1 MKLYEFQAKNI
12 LKNYGILVP
21 QGKVISSSDDA
32 PEVFREIGCAS
43 CVIKAQILAGG
54 RGKGGGIQFVNTP
67 SEAQTIASRMF
78 GSSLV
83 THQTGLKGAEIKY
96 LLIEEAVSIKK
107 ELYLAITIDRSLQ
120 MPVLITSTEGGME
133 IEEIALRAPEN
144 IIREPLDILFGIHP
158 FQLRRITSKLGIPI
172 TPSSKFTNLLIKL
185 FDVFVKNDCSLLEI
199 NPLVITSS
207 DELCA
212 LDAKIEID
220 DNALYRHPEFEQ
232 FTQYQDFSQAEVLA
246 RRYRLS
252 YISLGGDIGCLVNGA
267 GLAMAT
273 MDMIKLH
280 GGEPANFLDVGG
292 DASLEQIIQAFEIIL
307 SDYRVKAILVNI
319 FGGIMKCD
327 VIASGI
333 IQAVKEVGIH
343 VPLIVR
349 LEGTNVN
356 AARKLLNES
365 GLNIIPAKDMKSA
378 ADAVVKA
385 SKNGYIDR

>member
-12 LKNYGILVP
+12 IKNYGILVP

-43 CVIKAQILAGG
+43 CVIKAQIFAGG

-67 SEAQTIASRMF
+67 SEAQTSASRMF

-133 IEEIALRAPEN
+133 IEEIALHAPEK
-144 IIREPLDILFGIHP
+144 IIREPLDILLGINP
-158 FQLRRITSKLGIPI
+158 FQLRRITSKLGIPT
-172 TPSSKFTNLLIKL
+172 TPSSKFKNIVIKL

-220 DNALYRHPEFEQ
+220 DNALYRHPEFER

-246 RRYRLS
+246 RKHRLS

-292 DASLEQIIQAFEIIL
+292 DASLEQIIQAFAIIL

-349 LEGTNVN
+349 LEGTNVDT
-356 AARKLLNES
+356 ARKLLNES
-365 GLNIIPAKDMKSA
+365 GLNIIPAKDMKGA

>member
-1 MKLYEFQAKNI
+1 LKLYEFQAKNI

-246 RRYRLS
+246 RKYRLS

-307 SDYRVKAILVNI
+307 LDYRVKAILVNI

>member
-120 MPVLITSTEGGME
+120 MPVLITSTEGGLE
-133 IEEIALRAPEN
+133 IEEIAFRAPEN

-158 FQLRRITSKLGIPI
+158 FQLRRITSKLGIP
-172 TPSSKFTNLLIKL
+172 TTYSSKFTNLLIKL
-185 FDVFVKNDCSLLEI
+185 FDVFVKNYCSLLEI
-199 NPLVITSS
+199 SPLVITSS

-246 RRYRLS
+246 RKYRLS

-307 SDYRVKAILVNI
+307 LDYRVKAILVNI

-385 SKNGYIDR
+385 SNNGYIDR

>member
-207 DELCA
+207 GELCA

-252 YISLGGDIGCLVNGA
+252 YISLDGSIGCLVNGA

-385 SKNGYIDR
+385 SNNGYIDR

>member
-207 DELCA
+207 GELCA

-246 RRYRLS
+246 RKYRLS

>member
-54 RGKGGGIQFVNTP
+54 RGKRGGIQFVNTP
-67 SEAQTIASRMF
+67 SAAQTSASRMF

-120 MPVLITSTEGGME
+120 MPVLITSTEGGIE
-133 IEEIALRAPEN
+133 IEEIALRAPEK
-144 IIREPLDILFGIHP
+144 IIREPLDIFFGIHP

-252 YISLGGDIGCLVNGA
+252 YISLDGSIGCLVNGA

-365 GLNIIPAKDMKSA
+365 GLNIIPARDMKGA

>member
-32 PEVFREIGCAS
+32 TEVFRKIGCAS

-54 RGKGGGIQFVNTP
+54 RGKSGGVQFVNTP
-67 SEAQTIASRMF
+67 SAAQTSASRMF

-107 ELYLAITIDRSLQ
+107 ELYLAITIDRSLE

-133 IEEIALRAPEN
+133 IEEIAGHTPEK

-158 FQLRRITSKLGIPI
+158 FQLRRIISKLGIP
-172 TPSSKFTNLLIKL
+172 TKPSLKFTNLLIKL

-232 FTQYQDFSQAEVLA
+232 FTQYQEFSQAEVLA
-246 RRYRLS
+246 RKYRLS
-252 YISLGGDIGCLVNGA
+252 YISLGGSIGCLVNGA

-333 IQAVKEVGIH
+333 IQAVKEVGIR

-349 LEGTNVN
+349 LEGTNVD

>member
-252 YISLGGDIGCLVNGA
+252 YISLDGSIGCLVNGA

-307 SDYRVKAILVNI
+307 LDYRVKAILVNI

>member
-120 MPVLITSTEGGME
+120 MPVLITSTEGGIE
-133 IEEIALRAPEN
+133 IEEIALRAPEK
-144 IIREPLDILFGIHP
+144 IIREPLDIFFGIHP

-207 DELCA
+207 GELCA

-252 YISLGGDIGCLVNGA
+252 YISLDGSIGCLVNGA

-385 SKNGYIDR
+385 SNNGYIDR

>member
-54 RGKGGGIQFVNTP
+54 RGKSGGIQFVNTP
-67 SEAQTIASRMF
+67 SAAQTSASRMF
-78 GSSLV
+78 GLSLV

-120 MPVLITSTEGGME
+120 MPVLITSTEGGIE
-133 IEEIALRAPEN
+133 IEEIAGHTPEK
-144 IIREPLDILFGIHP
+144 IIREPLDIFFGIHP

-252 YISLGGDIGCLVNGA
+252 YISLDGSIGCLVNGA

-385 SKNGYIDR
+385 SNNGYIDR

>member
-54 RGKGGGIQFVNTP
+54 RGKSGGIQFVNTP
-67 SEAQTIASRMF
+67 SAAQTSASHMF

-133 IEEIALRAPEN
+133 IEEIAGHTPEK
-144 IIREPLDILFGIHP
+144 IIREPLDILLGIHP
-158 FQLRRITSKLGIPI
+158 FQLRRIISKLGIPI

-207 DELCA
+207 DGLCA

-246 RRYRLS
+246 KEYRLS
-252 YISLGGDIGCLVNGA
+252 YISLDGSIGCLVNGA

-333 IQAVKEVGIH
+333 IQAVKEVGIR

-365 GLNIIPAKDMKSA
+365 GLNIIPSKDMKSA

>member
-67 SEAQTIASRMF
+67 SEAQTTASRMF
-78 GSSLV
+78 GLSLV

-133 IEEIALRAPEN
+133 IEEIAFRAPEN
-144 IIREPLDILFGIHP
+144 TIREPLDILFGIHP

-207 DELCA
+207 GELCA

-252 YISLGGDIGCLVNGA
+252 YISLDGSIGCLVNGA

-385 SKNGYIDR
+385 SNNGYIDR

>member
-1 MKLYEFQAKNI
+1 LKLYEFQAKNI

-54 RGKGGGIQFVNTP
+54 RGKRGGIQFVNTP
-67 SEAQTIASRMF
+67 SAAQTSASRMF

-120 MPVLITSTEGGME
+120 MPVLITSTEGGIE
-133 IEEIALRAPEN
+133 IEEIALRAPEK
-144 IIREPLDILFGIHP
+144 IIREPLDIFFGIHP

-207 DELCA
+207 GELCA

-246 RRYRLS
+246 RKYRLS

-385 SKNGYIDR
+385 SNNGYIDR

>member
-1 MKLYEFQAKNI
+1 LKLYEFQAKSI

-54 RGKGGGIQFVNTP
+54 RGKSGGIQFVNTP
-67 SEAQTIASRMF
+67 SAAQTSASRMF

-133 IEEIALRAPEN
+133 IEEIAGHTPEK

-158 FQLRRITSKLGIPI
+158 FQLRRITSKLGIS
-172 TPSSKFTNLLIKL
+172 TTSSSKFTNLLIKL

-220 DNALYRHPEFEQ
+220 DNSLYRHPEFEQ

-246 RRYRLS
+246 REYRLS
-252 YISLGGDIGCLVNGA
+252 YISLGGGIGCLVNGA

-349 LEGTNVN
+349 LEGTNVD

-365 GLNIIPAKDMKSA
+365 GLNIILAKDMKGA

>member
-43 CVIKAQILAGG
+43 CVIKAQVLAGG
-54 RGKGGGIQFVNTP
+54 RGKSGGIQFVNTP

-207 DELCA
+207 GELCA

-252 YISLGGDIGCLVNGA
+252 YISLDGSIGCLVNGA

-307 SDYRVKAILVNI
+307 LDYRVKAILVNI

-385 SKNGYIDR
+385 SNNGYIDR

>member
-32 PEVFREIGCAS
+32 TEVFRKIGCAS

-54 RGKGGGIQFVNTP
+54 RGKSGGIQFINTP
-67 SEAQTIASRMF
+67 SAAQTSASRMF

-107 ELYLAITIDRSLQ
+107 ELYLAITIDRSLE

-133 IEEIALRAPEN
+133 IEEIAGHTPEK

-158 FQLRRITSKLGIPI
+158 FQLRRIISKLGIP
-172 TPSSKFTNLLIKL
+172 TKPSLKFTNLLIKL

-246 RRYRLS
+246 RKYSLS

-333 IQAVKEVGIH
+333 IQAVKEVGIR

-349 LEGTNVN
+349 LEGTNVD

>member
-252 YISLGGDIGCLVNGA
+252 YISLDGSIGCLVNGA

-385 SKNGYIDR
+385 SNNGYIDR

>member
-12 LKNYGILVP
+12 LKNYGVLVP

-54 RGKGGGIQFVNTP
+54 RGKSGGIQFVNTP
-67 SEAQTIASRMF
+67 SAAQTCASRMF
-78 GSSLV
+78 GSSIV

-96 LLIEEAVSIKK
+96 LLIEEAVSIKM

-120 MPVLITSTEGGME
+120 MPVLITSTEGGLE
-133 IEEIALRAPEN
+133 IEEIAFRAPEN

-158 FQLRRITSKLGIPI
+158 FQLRRITSKLGIP
-172 TPSSKFTNLLIKL
+172 TTYSSKFTNLLIKL

-252 YISLGGDIGCLVNGA
+252 YISLDGSIGCLVNGA

-385 SKNGYIDR
+385 SNNGYIDR

>member
-1 MKLYEFQAKNI
+1 LKLYEFQAKSI

-54 RGKGGGIQFVNTP
+54 RGKSGGIQFVNTP
-67 SEAQTIASRMF
+67 SAAQTSASRMF

-133 IEEIALRAPEN
+133 IEEIAGHTPEK

-220 DNALYRHPEFEQ
+220 DNSLYRHPEFEQ

-246 RRYRLS
+246 REYRLS
-252 YISLGGDIGCLVNGA
+252 YISLGGGIGCLVNGA

-349 LEGTNVN
+349 LEGTNVD

-365 GLNIIPAKDMKSA
+365 GLNIILAKDMKGA

>member
-246 RRYRLS
+246 RKYRLS
-252 YISLGGDIGCLVNGA
+252 YISLGGSIGCLVNGA

-385 SKNGYIDR
+385 SNNGYIDR